1 MYYNRIFCD
10 VICTET
16 VAYSFLVCSPE
27 AKVPRVTII
36 ITSVLRSRVNE
47 ELFASKNSLV
57 RQDNQSVAVYN
68 LFLRAMPQLDLE
80 TPTGQVD
87 WHYNISTPTLAYSS
101 TIIPELPCVLFLHG
115 NYCPQDIFEGR
126 TLSRPERPILISLS
140 PVLGPPVEGEFESNR
155 CRYAYIWFHERP
167 GNERRLHSCCCG

>member
-1 MYYNRIFCD
+1 M
-10 VICTET
+10 
-16 VAYSFLVCSPE
+16 
-27 AKVPRVTII
+27 PRVTII

-115 NYCPQDIFEGR
+115 NYCPQDIFEAQFSDPRLRENLNLIAVDMR
-126 TLSRPERPILISLS
+126 TFGSTNGPVTKEDYTPAVAADDVNSYIHRNPFSSLPFMFS
-140 PVLGPPVEGEFESNR
+140 VFQ
-155 CRYAYIWFHERP
+155 
-167 GNERRLHSCCCG
+167 